1 MPQLLKNP
9 IAFSKILCVVF
20 SLLASQLFFFTHEAA
35 ARSRRA
41 KTPGGRTA
49 VVVDERLSALRD
61 APDLSAPLLRRIG
74 RGRSVAVTGARR
86 ASDGVTFY
94 RVAVTR
100 RTSGWMQSDALVTS
114 GRAGDD
120 ERLLRL
126 IRGSEEF
133 DRIER
138 ARLFLDLFPSSRLRP
153 AVLLLYADAAA
164 QAAVRLTRD
173 AARRLDDAEMRA
185 SDAPPH
191 SYFLNFN
198 GLDRYNRNGVRF
210 VFDRATRQ
218 FDYDGAAWRE
228 IVRRHAR
235 SPEAAE
241 ARERLA
247 ALARRVALR
256 AQRLS
261 AIKITPTRF
270 PTVDG

>member
-1 MPQLLKNP
+1 MPQRHN
-9 IAFSKILCVVF
+9 ISTAFSKILFVAATLIVC
-20 SLLASQLFFFTHEAA
+20 QLFFCAQEAA
-35 ARSRRA
+35 AKRRRPL
-41 KTPGGRTA
+41 TVGGRMA

-61 APDLSAPLLRRIG
+61 APDLTATLLRRIG
-74 RGRSVAVTGARR
+74 RGRLVALTGARR
-86 ASDGVTFY
+86 DGDGVTFY

-100 RTSGWMQSDALVTS
+100 RTSGWMQGEAFVSA

-138 ARLFLDLFPSSRLRP
+138 ARLFLEHFPSSRLRP

-164 QAAVRLTRD
+164 SAAARLTRD
-173 AARRLDDAEMRA
+173 ALRRLDDGEMRA
-185 SDAPPH
+185 GDAPPH

-228 IVRRHAR
+228 IVRRHPR
-235 SPEAAE
+235 SPEAEE
-241 ARERLA
+241 ARA
-247 ALARRVALR
+247 
-256 AQRLS
+256 RLS
-261 AIKITPTRF
+261 AHGRRAECCGRTDNRL
-270 PTVDG
+270 